1 MCIHIR
7 ITCTKHNTCTHL
19 PQIHTHTPPSTLHR
33 SSESGALPLPGGLVS
48 ADKYFK
54 PFELACKSNVP
65 RIINTAL
72 DCIQAS
78 LFPPPPPPLFVFKLI
93 YLYSY
98 CSYLLATPL
107 IIQAHKPPSNL
118 EKKCSSTSCVL
129 IVWFP
134 CPVVHAIS
142 HDNFQFCCTN
152 GMVMVHM
159 LTTHVH
165 AVCNLSKVLLMW

>member
-1 MCIHIR
+1 MSAISFLGDHAVQIANGIVVSKEIHPPGRYGYPECSCIPLHTLNVHTHI
-7 ITCTKHNTCTHL
+7 TYTKHNTCTCTHL
-19 PQIHTHTPPSTLHR
+19 PQIHTHTHVHPTLHR

-78 LFPPPPPPLFVFKLI
+78 LSPPPPSLFRLI

-98 CSYLLATPL
+98 CSTY
-107 IIQAHKPPSNL
+107 
-118 EKKCSSTSCVL
+118 
-129 IVWFP
+129 
-134 CPVVHAIS
+134 
-142 HDNFQFCCTN
+142 
-152 GMVMVHM
+152 
-159 LTTHVH
+159 
-165 AVCNLSKVLLMW
+165 